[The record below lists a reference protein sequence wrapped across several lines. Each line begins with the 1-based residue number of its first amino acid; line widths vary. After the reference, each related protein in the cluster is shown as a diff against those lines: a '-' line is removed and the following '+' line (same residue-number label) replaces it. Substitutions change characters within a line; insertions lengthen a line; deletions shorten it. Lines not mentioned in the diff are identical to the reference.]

1 MKKKK
6 EKNKDFRFARDTV
19 IGGTKRGTETERRLF
34 RRQQSLA
41 RRRDR
46 VF

>member
-6 EKNKDFRFARDTV
+6 KNFRFVRDTV

-34 RRQQSLA
+34 LKAAVTCSP
-41 RRRDR
+41 RRDR